1 VSSRTA
7 KDERA
12 RSLHGVNNLIDALR
26 SIGCS
31 GAAHTEK
38 EMGNNAAFTSFEATT
53 LATYNKGVL
62 DKELLSEFMEQY
74 RDMDID
80 SGGMRGTLSKDGLD
94 VIDVTLKVFGVPIP
108 PRPDLPGD
116 YQTWTPEQD
125 RANEDW
131 QEARWGAFQKI
142 TDQFGWC

>member
-1 VSSRTA
+1 
-7 KDERA
+7 
-12 RSLHGVNNLIDALR
+12 
-26 SIGCS
+26 
-31 GAAHTEK
+31 
-38 EMGNNAAFTSFEATT
+38 MGNNAAFTSFEATT